1 MRQNY
6 CVYVLKLNI
15 QFVHVGV
22 SFSSFTHLS
31 KDSTILTST
40 NLCYVYARFYIM
52 STLESVSITSFH
64 WFGCYNR
71 CSRVLLLSK

>member
-40 NLCYVYARFYIM
+40 NLCYVYARFYIT
-52 STLESVSITSFH
+52 STLENVYMISLG
-64 WFGCYNR
+64 FGM
-71 CSRVLLLSK
+71 LQ